1 MILANRT
8 LMAAFETD
16 VQPLLKQARVEM
28 GRQPDPIVD
37 FRACGYLQQIAA
49 TRVGEGLGALGG

>member
-8 LMAAFETD
+8 LMAAYETD

-28 GRQPDPIVD
+28 GLQPDPILA
-37 FRACGYLQQIAA
+37 FRAAHYLEQIAA
-49 TRVGEGLGALGG
+49 ERQGEGLGALGG